1 MDFNSW
7 NLFWSVFFAVTAV
20 IIIISNSLSIA
31 ALRKQRLRKRSHY
44 LLIDLAIADL
54 LVGLFA
60 IPIFMIAVIPEDT
73 LVSTLALD
81 CVDMFTGFCSI
92 FTMAVISLERLHAVA
107 RPLQHRALSSRS
119 YTVAIV
125 TPWILSLIPT
135 SIRVLLG
142 SSVITIRFFVIVII
156 ISLSTPL
163 LITCAAY
170 CVIWRKQAS
179 RPQNGI
185 RATRSEARLSK
196 TLFLITATFFLTW
209 LPFEVFVSMFHLCSP
224 CRKVP
229 YVVHV
234 VIKLLHFSNSFI
246 NFIIYCLRIPNYRE
260 AVSEIFFR
268 CKCRRAAHRE
278 LYSLPDSRAVT
289 NITPSYF
296 PGAVTLENFGYSSTE
311 RITEG
316 QYLTI

>member
-1 MDFNSW
+1 MDFNRW

-31 ALRKQRLRKRSHY
+31 VLLRQKLRKRSHY
-44 LLIDLAIADL
+44 LLIDLAMADL

-60 IPIFMIAVIPEDT
+60 IPLYMMCVIPDDT
-73 LVSTLALD
+73 LVSTLTLD

-92 FTMAVISLERLHAVA
+92 FTLAVISLERLNAVA
-107 RPLQHRALSSRS
+107 RPLQHRTLSSRC

-135 SIRVLLG
+135 SSRVLLG
-142 SSVITIRFFVIVII
+142 SSVITIRSFVIVII

-163 LITCAAY
+163 VIICTAY

-179 RPQNGI
+179 RLQNVV
-185 RATRSEARLSK
+185 RASRSEARLSK
-196 TLFLITATFFLTW
+196 TLFLITGTCVSTW
-209 LPFEVFVSMFHLCSP
+209 LPFEVFVSIFHLCSP
-224 CRKVP
+224 CKKVP

-246 NFIIYCLRIPNYRE
+246 NFVIYCLRIPDYRE
-260 AVSEIFFR
+260 AVSEIFSR
-268 CKCRRAAHRE
+268 CKCVRAAHRE
-278 LYSLPDSRAVT
+278 LYSFADSQT
-289 NITPSYF
+289 NITHSYSVS
-296 PGAVTLENFGYSSTE
+296 GTLTLENFSYSFD
-311 RITEG
+311 
-316 QYLTI
+316 QNV